1 MSVQALLIS
10 VAVTCLAVGICFF
23 YFRNRMNKTEQ
34 KVDLMFQLIQEHER
48 NSRMNQQIHMQQQ
61 MQHKD
66 LDTGLIN
73 ISDNDDDDD
82 DEEYDSDDS
91 REISD
96 TDDDDKLVI
105 NESNNLEEV
114 EPAIKTISLS
124 LDGAETSNSVVS
136 VDEIETLEEN
146 KEDINLESDDELDNV
161 TLSDN
166 EENNVESDSSSHD
179 GTLQNFVV
187 TKKVGKTETSETS
200 EEAIESDDEESDHS
214 GEKEI
219 DKETI
224 VEEVTNYSKL
234 TKAQLKKLAQDKGFV
249 GYNKLTKTGLVDLL
263 NGNA

>member
-1 MSVQALLIS
+1 M
-10 VAVTCLAVGICFF
+10 F

-34 KVDLMFQLIQEHER
+34 KVDLMFELIQEHER

-105 NESNNLEEV
+105 NESNHLEEV

-146 KEDINLESDDELDNV
+146 REDINLESDDELDNV

-166 EENNVESDSSSHD
+166 EENNNESDSSIMMEHFKILL
-179 GTLQNFVV
+179 LQ
-187 TKKVGKTETSETS
+187 
-200 EEAIESDDEESDHS
+200 
-214 GEKEI
+214 
-219 DKETI
+219 
-224 VEEVTNYSKL
+224 
-234 TKAQLKKLAQDKGFV
+234 KKLE
-249 GYNKLTKTGLVDLL
+249 KLKQMKRLSKTKMKK
-263 NGNA
+263 

>member
-1 MSVQALLIS
+1 MTVQALLIS

-66 LDTGLIN
+66 VDTGLIN
-73 ISDNDDDDD
+73 ISDDDDD

-105 NESNNLEEV
+105 NESHHLEEV
-114 EPAIKTISLS
+114 GPAIKTISLS

-136 VDEIETLEEN
+136 ADEIETLEEN
-146 KEDINLESDDELDNV
+146 NEDINLLSDDELDKV

-166 EENNVESDSSSHD
+166 EENNNESDSSNHN

-187 TKKVGKTETSETS
+187 TKKVGKTETSE
-200 EEAIESDDEESDHS
+200 EAIESEDEESDHS
-214 GEKEI
+214 SEKEI
-219 DKETI
+219 NKETI

-249 GYNKLTKTGLVDLL
+249 GYNKLTKTGLVELL

>member
-1 MSVQALLIS
+1 
-10 VAVTCLAVGICFF
+10 
-23 YFRNRMNKTEQ
+23 
-34 KVDLMFQLIQEHER
+34 
-48 NSRMNQQIHMQQQ
+48 
-61 MQHKD
+61 
-66 LDTGLIN
+66 
-73 ISDNDDDDD
+73 
-82 DEEYDSDDS
+82 DDS

-105 NESNNLEEV
+105 NESHHLEEV
-114 EPAIKTISLS
+114 GPAIKTISLS

-136 VDEIETLEEN
+136 ADEVETLEEN
-146 KEDINLESDDELDNV
+146 NEDINLLSDDELDNV

-166 EENNVESDSSSHD
+166 EENNIQSDSSSHD

-200 EEAIESDDEESDHS
+200 EEAIESEDEDSDHS

-219 DKETI
+219 NKETI

-249 GYNKLTKTGLVDLL
+249 GYNKLTKTGLVELL